1 MSLFT
6 FPLSYWTTTG
16 LFKQLHKQ
24 TIPSYHL
31 YSHESLHHSQKKNIV
46 QTVSKTTLLFLSS
59 LSLHSWPQKRAAV
72 TWSLFHSLQTC
83 T

>member
-16 LFKQLHKQ
+16 LFKQSHKQ

-31 YSHESLHHSQKKNIV
+31 YSHESLHHSQKKMSV
-46 QTVSKTTLLFLSS
+46 QTVSKTTLLFLFS

-72 TWSLFHSLQTC
+72 TWSPSPSLQTC